1 MTMKRRL
8 EPVDL
13 AVAVGVFATIL
24 AAQFLWMAADGGI
37 GGPTLAVVGE
47 EQGSGIM
54 SAMQWLQPALG
65 RSIVEE
71 NVLSRTAAVD
81 TQAAAFQFVQAVTSA
96 ERIGRSSSQ
105 YLDGIITRARDAD
118 RDQAGRIQHVIGRMI
133 VSATL
138 RGVRHDLVSATQPD
152 GTYNHRLVQ
161 LAEATAGRMNE
172 DSRTNREQNL
182 GQAIVVASLGHVQ
195 AMDSNQERIGTALV
209 RLARVNESF
218 ETAKAAEEQRAA
230 VMLAAIRT
238 ETLAARMGQ
247 LAEVEPIAANVPYVA
262 GRSLP
267 EIPFSLMAAGS
278 AAAILI
284 FFVGLMIPSKNQ
296 GFSAAGSEEEKD
308 SSSYRKTG

>member
-1 MTMKRRL
+1 MKRRL

-13 AVAVGVFATIL
+13 AVAVGVFATVL
-24 AAQFLWMAADGGI
+24 AAQFLWTAADGGI
-37 GGPTLAVVGE
+37 GGPTLAAMGE
-47 EQGSGIM
+47 ESGSGIM

-81 TQAAAFQFVQAVTSA
+81 TQAASFQFVQSVTSA

-118 RDQAGRIQHVIGRMI
+118 RDQAGRIQHVLGRMI

-152 GTYNHRLVQ
+152 GAYNQRLIQ
-161 LAEATAGRMNE
+161 LAEATAGRMSE
-172 DSRTNREQNL
+172 DSRNNREQNL
-182 GQAIVVASLGHVQ
+182 GQAIVAASVGHLQSV
-195 AMDSNQERIGTALV
+195 DRNQERIGTALV
-209 RLARVNESF
+209 RLARVQEFF
-218 ETAKAAEEQRAA
+218 ETAKAAEEQMAA
-230 VMLAAIRT
+230 VMLAALRT
-238 ETLAARMGQ
+238 EALAARMGQ
-247 LAEVEPIAANVPYVA
+247 LAEGEPMGTNQPAPYAAA
-262 GRSLP
+262 RALP

-284 FFVGLMIPSKNQ
+284 FFVGLMIPSRNQ
-296 GFSAAGSEEEKD
+296 EFGAAGSEEEKG
-308 SSSYRKTG
+308 SSSYRRTG

>member
-1 MTMKRRL
+1 MKRRL

-13 AVAVGVFATIL
+13 AVAVGVFATVL
-24 AAQFLWMAADGGI
+24 AAQFMWTAAGGGI
-37 GGPTLAVVGE
+37 GGPTLAGVGE
-47 EQGSGIM
+47 EQASGIM

-71 NVLSRTAAVD
+71 NVLRRTAAVD
-81 TQAAAFQFVQAVTSA
+81 TQTAAFQFVQAITAA
-96 ERIGRSSSQ
+96 EGIGRSSSQ
-105 YLDGIITRARDAD
+105 YLDGIISRARDAD
-118 RDQAGRIQHVIGRMI
+118 RDQAGRVQYVLGRMI
-133 VSATL
+133 VSGTV
-138 RGVRHDLVSATQPD
+138 RGVRHDLVSANQPD
-152 GTYNHRLVQ
+152 GTYNHHLVQ

-172 DSRTNREQNL
+172 DSRNNRERNL

-195 AMDSNQERIGTALV
+195 SMDGNQERIGTALV

-230 VMLAAIRT
+230 VMVAAIRT
-238 ETLAARMGQ
+238 EALAARMGQ
-247 LAEVEPIAANVPYVA
+247 LAEIESTGTNQPAPYAAPRA
-262 GRSLP
+262 LP

-284 FFVGLMIPSKNQ
+284 FFVGLMVPSKNQ
-296 GFSAAGSEEEKD
+296 EFGAAGSEEEKD